1 MFNPERPPEI
11 TASRWLN
18 SDGKRSLKDEK
29 GKVVVVAAW
38 QLQCPGSLKAGLPQA
53 TRLRNV
59 FDEKEVTVFGLHMP
73 FEKFSEQTQEEVE
86 KFLAATGITIP
97 IALDKPN
104 GEGMPQ
110 TMKDYELQ
118 GTPAILLFDRQGR
131 LRRHYLGAVDDLRI
145 GAEVMGLLMEEKN
158 SPREISLAIE
168 SKLNAALVD
177 PDAHAHEHGDGC
189 GCGHDHSHDH
199 GHDHHHHDHDHH
211 HEHAHEHGSDKP
223 NPAPGL
229 PGHVHV
235 HGPGCKH

>member
-73 FEKFSEQTQEEVE
+73 FEKFSEQTQGEVE